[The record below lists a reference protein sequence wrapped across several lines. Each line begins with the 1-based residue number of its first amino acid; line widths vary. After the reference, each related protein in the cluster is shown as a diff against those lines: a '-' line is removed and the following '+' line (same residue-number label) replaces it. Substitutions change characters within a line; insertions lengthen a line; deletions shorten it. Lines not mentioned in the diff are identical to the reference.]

1 MDINFVPQRFIE
13 SLSYM
18 GKGMLIIF
26 IIISVIIL
34 MTVLVN
40 KIFKQK

>member
-1 MDINFVPQRFIE
+1 MDINFLPERFGE

-26 IIISVIIL
+26 IIIGIIIL
-34 MTVLVN
+34 MTALVN

>member
-1 MDINFVPQRFIE
+1 MDINFIPERFMQ

-26 IIISVIIL
+26 IIIGVIIL
-34 MTVLVN
+34 MTALVN

>member
-1 MDINFVPQRFIE
+1 MDINFVPERFVQ

-26 IIISVIIL
+26 IIIGVIIL
-34 MTVLVN
+34 MTALVN

>member
-1 MDINFVPQRFIE
+1 MDINFAPERFSE

-26 IIISVIIL
+26 IIIGVIIL
-34 MTVLVN
+34 MTALVN

>member
-1 MDINFVPQRFIE
+1 MDINFAPERFAE

-26 IIISVIIL
+26 IIIGVIIL
-34 MTVLVN
+34 MTALVN

>member
-1 MDINFVPQRFIE
+1 MDIIFTPQRFVE

-26 IIISVIIL
+26 IIIGVIIL
-34 MTVLVN
+34 MTALVN